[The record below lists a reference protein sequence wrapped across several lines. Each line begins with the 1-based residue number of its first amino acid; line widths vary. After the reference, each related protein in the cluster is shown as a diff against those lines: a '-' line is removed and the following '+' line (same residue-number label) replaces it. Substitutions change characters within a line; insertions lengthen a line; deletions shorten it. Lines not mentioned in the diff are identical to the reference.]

1 MESKNPHSLQK
12 LLKDGWQY
20 PTTQINTTN
29 ISEPIN
35 YLDLVISVLH
45 EEQDKAYNFVIEKT
59 KETTFK
65 DYGFIFFSHIEQKPM
80 ILSTDH
86 VPLIKLSHA
95 SPICG
100 SDATIIRT

>member
-1 MESKNPHSLQK
+1 MEQK
-12 LLKDGWQY
+12 
-20 PTTQINTTN
+20 
-29 ISEPIN
+29 
-35 YLDLVISVLH
+35 
-45 EEQDKAYNFVIEKT
+45 